1 MIWRKRGWVLGI
13 SLENVTPQLK
23 IGDGRRL
30 NKPQSMGIIIFMYSI
45 VLPPNDFM
53 KFDFSALRTRLK
65 PADND
70 RKTLE

>member
-1 MIWRKRGWVLGI
+1 MLGI

-45 VLPPNDFM
+45 VLQPNDFM

-70 RKTLE
+70 RTTLE